1 MNEELKLKDTEL
13 QIIDSVV
20 SHFISEKKPT
30 SRKQLLLKF
39 EDPDLL
45 ETLISCS
52 LLRDVNRQA
61 VLPGL
66 LAFHFWEGIHGIQLA
81 QESLHT
87 VLHTLKTLYRESE
100 EENKQITPAEIEAR
114 ARELGRR
121 VNEHTVWLGLYL
133 IQNYFGVLS
142 SSNGHV
148 DQGQLNWLTV
158 NEGVLRYKNT
168 DNVWEERMKQE
179 SHWLRQRDPVQP
191 AAWFQ
196 ELDVTETFSVG
207 GYRGEQKHRSL
218 LIFISHSSKDAGVA
232 HSLIELLKAGLNLRD
247 KQIRCTSVDGF
258 KLPAGANTDDV
269 LKAEVRQAQAFIG
282 LITPNSVASAYVL
295 FELGARWGAGLHMV
309 PVLAGVGPEAL
320 YGPLKGINSISAD
333 QIAQLHQL
341 LSELAETLGLELETA
356 AGYERYARKLINQV
370 VQSYEL
376 VPTTTL
382 SQNTHSRQFDQEW
395 KDLAAEFESLSHNP
409 LSMHVRADWQC
420 QRNNNRTIDESW
432 DLRGAGNHT
441 QVETFCLYA
450 GTLLAKSPTVIQQ
463 LSDPIKTQKNPV
475 WRWLFF
481 LKETSSHFKHDSS
494 YGKDDDGTLY
504 LMGSLRD
511 VAAASV
517 NACIKCA
524 AAEMS

>member
-269 LKAEVRQAQAFIG
+269 LKAEGRQAQAFFV
-282 LITPNSVASAYVL
+282 LITQNSVAS
-295 FELGARWGAGLHMV
+295 
-309 PVLAGVGPEAL
+309 
-320 YGPLKGINSISAD
+320 
-333 QIAQLHQL
+333 
-341 LSELAETLGLELETA
+341 LSF
-356 AGYERYARKLINQV
+356 Y
-370 VQSYEL
+370 
-376 VPTTTL
+376 
-382 SQNTHSRQFDQEW
+382 
-395 KDLAAEFESLSHNP
+395 
-409 LSMHVRADWQC
+409 
-420 QRNNNRTIDESW
+420 
-432 DLRGAGNHT
+432 
-441 QVETFCLYA
+441 
-450 GTLLAKSPTVIQQ
+450 
-463 LSDPIKTQKNPV
+463 
-475 WRWLFF
+475 
-481 LKETSSHFKHDSS
+481 
-494 YGKDDDGTLY
+494 
-504 LMGSLRD
+504 
-511 VAAASV
+511 
-517 NACIKCA
+517 
-524 AAEMS
+524 